1 MSSLPEDDKLLSV
14 PERRKAG
21 WEMAA
26 LLLALLWPFVSSQYG
41 AGLVTEV
48 FIFAIAAMSLDLLMG
63 YGGLVSFGHAAFF
76 GVGAYATVLLTVKL
90 GWSAWAGLGAGLAF
104 SGFAA
109 SVIGYLCVRMAG
121 VAFFM
126 LTLAFAQLLFSAA
139 MKWRWLTGGS
149 DGVGGMARPSLFGLP
164 LADPM
169 TMYFVCLGAFVL
181 SLMLLRRVTHSQFGH
196 TLVGLRENEA
206 RMRALGY
213 PAGLVKLAAFIIAGV
228 FAGLGGGLYAI
239 YNGFVSPDAL
249 SFGLSGTFLLMVVL
263 GGAGSLMGP
272 AIGAGVFLLMKQFVS
287 SHTDHWLLIVGVVFI
302 ACVMFFRGG
311 VYGLIERLRT
321 GGVS

>member
-1 MSSLPEDDKLLSV
+1 MTQLPLKDT
-14 PERRKAG
+14 PTRIPGRRTAG
-21 WEMAA
+21 WELVA
-26 LLLALLWPFVSSQYG
+26 LALAIVWPFLGSQYG

-76 GVGAYATVLLTVKL
+76 GAGAYGTVLLTMKL
-90 GWSAWAGLGAGLAF
+90 GWSAWAGLGAGLVV
-104 SGFAA
+104 SGLVAG
-109 SVIGYLCVRMAG
+109 VIGYLCVRMAG

-126 LTLAFAQLLFSAA
+126 LTLAFAQLLYSAA

-149 DGVGGMARPSLFGLP
+149 DGIGGRARPSLFGLP

-169 TMYFVCLGAFVL
+169 VMYFVCLGAFVL
-181 SLMLLRRVTHSQFGH
+181 SLALLRRVINSQFGH
-196 TLVGLRENEA
+196 ALVGLRENEA

-213 PAGLVKLAAFIIAGV
+213 PASLVKLVAFVIAGV

-287 SHTDHWLLIVGVVFI
+287 SHTDHWLLIVGIVFI
-302 ACVMFFRGG
+302 GCVMFFRGG
-311 VYGLIERLRT
+311 IHGLIERLRA
-321 GGVS
+321 GGRS

>member
-1 MSSLPEDDKLLSV
+1 MTPLPPKDT
-14 PERRKAG
+14 PTRIPGRRTAG
-21 WEMAA
+21 WEVVA
-26 LLLALLWPFVSSQYG
+26 LGLAVVWPFVASPYG

-76 GVGAYATVLLTVKL
+76 GAGAYATVLLTMKL
-90 GWSAWAGLGAGLAF
+90 GWSAWAGLGAGLAV
-104 SGFAA
+104 SGLVAG
-109 SVIGYLCVRMAG
+109 VIGYLCVRMAG

-149 DGVGGMARPSLFGLP
+149 DGIGGMARPSLLGLP
-164 LADPM
+164 LADSR
-169 TMYFVCLGAFVL
+169 TMYFVGLVAFVL
-181 SLMLLRRVTHSQFGH
+181 SLMALRRVINSPFGH
-196 TLVGLRENEA
+196 ALVGLRENEA

-213 PAGLVKLAAFIIAGV
+213 PASRVKLAAFVIAGV

-249 SFGLSGTFLLMVVL
+249 TFGLSGTFLLMVVL

-272 AIGAGVFLLMKQFVS
+272 AIGAGIFLLMKQFVS
-287 SHTDHWLLIVGVVFI
+287 AHTDHWLLIVGLIFI

-311 VYGLIERLRT
+311 VHGHIERLRT
-321 GGVS
+321 GGRA